1 MKHHLLTAPLLGE
14 RLCIRT
20 LLWSVQLR
28 LHAFLMEQLR
38 MHTLRSE
45 HLRLRAWVRVHVRQ
59 MRVSLLGENV
69 SVRTLGREQLH
80 LHTFLREHLQIRALR
95 LRSES

>member
-1 MKHHLLTAPLLGE
+1 MKHHLLTAPLLS
-14 RLCIRT
+14 IHT
-20 LLWSVQLR
+20 LLRRVQLR

-38 MHTLRSE
+38 LRTLRSE

-59 MRVSLLGENV
+59 MRLPLLGQHV
-69 SVRTLGREQLH
+69 GVRTVGREQLH